1 MTRSKDSGS
10 ADYLARL
17 RQYPRLSGGLE
28 HEKVRSLAERLELCD
43 TSWDAQT
50 EDCRSGRL
58 MEVVKSLSPNP
69 EDAVLRAEATSRT
82 SLAVLRALST
92 LDVRERYL
100 VERRLMADL
109 EEQLSLAEIGR
120 RFCVSRERA
129 RQIEARAIRRLRAAL
144 AGSGANAEWLA
155 PPLAARAGDALWVGS
170 GQVATRPNSPPT
182 SLGKYLR
189 QYIEARRCRRGYRAP
204 RVGSAQQRWGRSYW
218 GPASRQR
225 RQSSKA
231 AREASPL

>member
-43 TSWDAQT
+43 ASWDAQT

-144 AGSGANAEWLA
+144 AGSGATRSGWRHRWRLEQEMRFGSGRGKWLLA
-155 PPLAARAGDALWVGS
+155 PTAPLL
-170 GQVATRPNSPPT
+170 
-182 SLGKYLR
+182 
-189 QYIEARRCRRGYRAP
+189 
-204 RVGSAQQRWGRSYW
+204 RWGSIYVNI
-218 GPASRQR
+218 
-225 RQSSKA
+225 
-231 AREASPL
+231 